1 MESKEL
7 QYAII
12 DNIRLPLVLMV
23 IFIHAFSSVH
33 CVPEEGLEYHM
44 FEYFESTFSLVVSH
58 IAVPVFFLISG
69 FLFFNNLDCFNAK
82 TYKKKISTRFKTII
96 IPYLV
101 WNLLFLGY
109 MYARSLIKAYLG
121 GNELPSFISFFFE
134 RGGFHIFWDS
144 NIWNLDRVNWVGYAI
159 PASAPILIPLWFL
172 RDLIV
177 ISFLT
182 PVIYYFIKKIRAPYF
197 LVLLAGY
204 LLNLWPYIPGL
215 EGDALLFYS
224 IGAYVA
230 IEKKGLQDY
239 FARFRVPS
247 YILFVALLI
256 PMVFLKGHTTYWG
269 NIVYPYFI
277 TIGVYAA
284 LNFFTELT
292 VRRGGKIVYSK
303 YSNATFFIYAV
314 HTILI
319 LDISIYIVNKLIP
332 LTSGFFSILKYTLIP
347 ILTFAF
353 CLVLFVILNKVAK
366 SVLSFLTGSRN

>member
-1 MESKEL
+1 M
-7 QYAII
+7 
-12 DNIRLPLVLMV
+12 RLPLVIMV

-33 CVPEEGLEYHM
+33 CVPEEGLDYHM

-82 TYKKKISTRFKTII
+82 TYKKKINSRFKTII
-96 IPYLV
+96 IPYMV
-101 WNLLFLGY
+101 WNLLFLCY
-109 MYARSLIKAYLG
+109 LYARSLIKAYVG
-121 GNELPSFISFFFE
+121 GNELPSLLSFFFE
-134 RGGFHIFWDS
+134 RGGYHIFWDC
-144 NIWNLDRVNWVGYAI
+144 NMWNLDRVNWVGYAI

-182 PVIYYFIKKIRAPYF
+182 PVIYFCIKKIRVLYF

-230 IEKKGLQDY
+230 IAKRSLQVY

-247 YILFVALLI
+247 YILFVALLL
-256 PMVFLKGHTTYWG
+256 PMIFLKGHTTYWG
-269 NIVYPYFI
+269 NIIYPFFI
-277 TIGVYAA
+277 IVGVYAVFN
-284 LNFFTELT
+284 LFSSLT
-292 VRRGGKIVYSK
+292 IKNGGGYFKYSK
-303 YSNATFFIYAV
+303 YSKSTFFIYAV

-332 LTSGFFSILKYTLIP
+332 LTNGFISILKFTLIP

-353 CLVLFVILNKVAK
+353 CMLLFVILNKVAK
-366 SVLSFLTGSRN
+366 PVLSVLTGSRN